1 MQKIEIFRFNAKKD
15 ILSYFKPYF
24 LEILDYANL
33 DELFL
38 HIKKIDP
45 YFQPITG
52 FVKVNDVVVSTAEP
66 LVNLYEKFVGELVIS
81 PLDEKRAV
89 LDLEINDDDFWEK
102 FKPFDKFCDQTDKE
116 FYASLKSYFYADFV
130 RKYEPNFIGAAAI
143 ILAHHLYKKEKNDE
157 IMRLINNE
165 NGILIACKID
175 DFIFSGSEIYTEA
188 IRFFKEILGIKE
200 DETSKNELE
209 KIKSLDK
216 FKEFKIAVSDK
227 IPINLDKFRANFI
240 NLNNKFPC
248 GFELLKVNEKLAFA
262 LASKTIFNAFD
273 SGADFLLASNEAE
286 FYMFDTLSKKL
297 EKFANRSL
305 QDFYILRVSELI
317 ELENGKIPASLKEHT
332 LKVNLV

>member
-38 HIKKIDP
+38 HVKKIDP
-45 YFQPITG
+45 YFQPTTG
-52 FVKVNDVVVSTAEP
+52 FVKVNDVVVNTAEP
-66 LVNLYEKFVGELVIS
+66 LENLYEKFADELVIS
-81 PLDEKRAV
+81 PLDEKLAV

-102 FKPFDKFCDQTDKE
+102 FKPFEKFCDQADKE
-116 FYASLKSYFYADFV
+116 FYANLKLYFYADFV
-130 RKYEPNFIGAAAI
+130 REYEPNFIGAAAI

-175 DFIFSGSEIYTEA
+175 DFIFSGSEIYNEA

-200 DETSKNELE
+200 NETQKNELE

-216 FKEFKIAVSDK
+216 FKEFKIAISDK
-227 IPINLDKFRANFI
+227 IPQHLDKFRVNFI
-240 NLNNKFPC
+240 NLNIKFPC

-262 LASKTIFNAFD
+262 LSSKTIFNAFD
-273 SGADFLLASNEAE
+273 SGADFLLASNESE

>member
-38 HIKKIDP
+38 HVKKIDP
-45 YFQPITG
+45 YFQPTTG
-52 FVKVNDVVVSTAEP
+52 FVKVNDVVVSTTEP
-66 LVNLYEKFVGELVIS
+66 LVNLYEKFTGEIVIS

-102 FKPFDKFCDQTDKE
+102 FKPFEKFCDQADKE
-116 FYASLKSYFYADFV
+116 FYASLKPYFYADFV
-130 RKYEPNFIGAAAI
+130 REYEPNFIGAAAI

-165 NGILIACKID
+165 NGVLIAYKID
-175 DFIFSGSEIYTEA
+175 DFIFGGSEIYTEA
-188 IRFFKEILGIKE
+188 IRFFKEILGIKD

-216 FKEFKIAVSDK
+216 FKGFKIAVSDK
-227 IPINLDKFRANFI
+227 IPVNLDKFRANFI
-240 NLNNKFPC
+240 NLNTKFPC

>member
-24 LEILDYANL
+24 LEILDYTNL

-66 LVNLYEKFVGELVIS
+66 LVNLYEKFTGELVIS

-102 FKPFDKFCDQTDKE
+102 FKPFEKFCDQVDKE
-116 FYASLKSYFYADFV
+116 FYASLKPYFYADFV
-130 RKYEPNFIGAAAI
+130 RDYESNFIGAAAI
-143 ILAHHLYKKEKNDE
+143 ILAHHLYKEEKNDE

-175 DFIFSGSEIYTEA
+175 DFIFSGSEIYNEA
-188 IRFFKEILGIKE
+188 IRFFKEILEIKE
-200 DETSKNELE
+200 NETSKNDLE

-227 IPINLDKFRANFI
+227 IPVNLDKFRANFI
-240 NLNNKFPC
+240 NLNNKFSC

>member
-1 MQKIEIFRFNAKKD
+1 MQKIEIFRFNVNKD

-45 YFQPITG
+45 YFQLTTG

-66 LVNLYEKFVGELVIS
+66 LVNLYEKFADELVIS

-102 FKPFDKFCDQTDKE
+102 FKPFDKFCDQADKE

-130 RKYEPNFIGAAAI
+130 REYEPNFIGAAAI
-143 ILAHHLYKKEKNDE
+143 ILAHHFYKKEKNDE

-175 DFIFSGSEIYTEA
+175 DFIFSRSEIYAEA

-200 DETSKNELE
+200 NETSKNELE

-216 FKEFKIAVSDK
+216 FKGFKIAVSDK
-227 IPINLDKFRANFI
+227 IPVNLDKFRANFI

-273 SGADFLLASNEAE
+273 SGADFLLASNDTE

>member
-33 DELFL
+33 DALFL
-38 HIKKIDP
+38 HVKKIDP
-45 YFQPITG
+45 YFQPTTG

-66 LVNLYEKFVGELVIS
+66 LVNLYEKFTGELVIS

-102 FKPFDKFCDQTDKE
+102 FKPFDKFCDQADKE

-130 RKYEPNFIGAAAI
+130 REYEPNFIGAAAI
-143 ILAHHLYKKEKNDE
+143 TLAHHLYKKEKNDE
-157 IMRLINNE
+157 IIRLINNE

-175 DFIFSGSEIYTEA
+175 DFIFGGSEIYTEA

-200 DETSKNELE
+200 DETPKNELE

-216 FKEFKIAVSDK
+216 FKGFKIAVSDK
-227 IPINLDKFRANFI
+227 IPQNLDKFRANFI
-240 NLNNKFPC
+240 NLNIKIPC

-262 LASKTIFNAFD
+262 LASKIIFNAFD
-273 SGADFLLASNEAE
+273 SGADFLLASNDAE

-305 QDFYILRVSELI
+305 QDFYILKVSELI
-317 ELENGKIPASLKEHT
+317 ELENGKIPANLKEHT

>member
-38 HIKKIDP
+38 HVKKIDP
-45 YFQPITG
+45 YFQPTTG

-66 LVNLYEKFVGELVIS
+66 LVNLYEKFTGELVIS

-102 FKPFDKFCDQTDKE
+102 FKPFDKFCDQADKE

-130 RKYEPNFIGAAAI
+130 REYEPNFIGAAAI
-143 ILAHHLYKKEKNDE
+143 TLAHHLYKKEKNDE
-157 IMRLINNE
+157 IIRLINNE

-175 DFIFSGSEIYTEA
+175 DFIFGGSEIYTEA

-200 DETSKNELE
+200 DETPKNELE

-216 FKEFKIAVSDK
+216 FKGFKIAVSDK
-227 IPINLDKFRANFI
+227 IPQNLDKFRANFI
-240 NLNNKFPC
+240 NLNIKIPC

-262 LASKTIFNAFD
+262 LASKIIFNAFD
-273 SGADFLLASNEAE
+273 SGADFLLASNDAE

-305 QDFYILRVSELI
+305 QDFYILKVSELI
-317 ELENGKIPASLKEHT
+317 ELENGKIPANLKEHT

>member
-24 LEILDYANL
+24 LEILDYTNL

-38 HIKKIDP
+38 HVKKIDP

-52 FVKVNDVVVSTAEP
+52 FVKVNDVVVSTTEP
-66 LVNLYEKFVGELVIS
+66 LENLYKKFTGELVIS
-81 PLDEKRAV
+81 PLDEKKAV
-89 LDLEINDDDFWEK
+89 LDLETNDDDFWEK
-102 FKPFDKFCDQTDKE
+102 FKPFEKFCDQADKE

-130 RKYEPNFIGAAAI
+130 RDYEPNFIGAAAI

-175 DFIFSGSEIYTEA
+175 DFIFGGSEIYTEA
-188 IRFFKEILGIKE
+188 IRFFKEILEIKE
-200 DETSKNELE
+200 NETSKNELE

-227 IPINLDKFRANFI
+227 IPVNLDKFRANFI

-262 LASKTIFNAFD
+262 FASKTIFNAFD
-273 SGADFLLASNEAE
+273 SGADFLLASNDAE

>member
-38 HIKKIDP
+38 HVKKIDP
-45 YFQPITG
+45 YFQPTTG

-66 LVNLYEKFVGELVIS
+66 LENLYEKFTGELVIS

-102 FKPFDKFCDQTDKE
+102 FKPFDKFCDQADKE
-116 FYASLKSYFYADFV
+116 FYASLKPYFYADFV

-143 ILAHHLYKKEKNDE
+143 TLAHHLYKKEKNDE
-157 IMRLINNE
+157 IIRLINNE
-165 NGILIACKID
+165 NGILIACKIN
-175 DFIFSGSEIYTEA
+175 DFIFCGSEIYTEA
-188 IRFFKEILGIKE
+188 IRFFKEILEIKE

-227 IPINLDKFRANFI
+227 IPVNLDKFRANFI
-240 NLNNKFPC
+240 NLNIKIPC

-305 QDFYILRVSELI
+305 QDFYVLRVSELI

-332 LKVNLV
+332 LKANLV

>member
-24 LEILDYANL
+24 LEILDYTNL

-66 LVNLYEKFVGELVIS
+66 LVNLYEKFTGELVIS

-102 FKPFDKFCDQTDKE
+102 FKPFEKFCDQVDKE
-116 FYASLKSYFYADFV
+116 FYASLKPYFYADFV
-130 RKYEPNFIGAAAI
+130 RDYESNFIGAAAI
-143 ILAHHLYKKEKNDE
+143 ILAHHLYKEEKNDE

-175 DFIFSGSEIYTEA
+175 DFIFSGSEIYNEA
-188 IRFFKEILGIKE
+188 IRFFKEILEIKE
-200 DETSKNELE
+200 NETSKNELE

-227 IPINLDKFRANFI
+227 IPVNLDKFRANFI
-240 NLNNKFPC
+240 NLNNKFSC

>member
-45 YFQPITG
+45 YFQPRTG
-52 FVKVNDVVVSTAEP
+52 FVKVNDVVVNTAEP
-66 LVNLYEKFVGELVIS
+66 LENLYEKFTGELVIS

-102 FKPFDKFCDQTDKE
+102 FKPFDKFCDQADKE
-116 FYASLKSYFYADFV
+116 FYASLKPYFYADFV

-143 ILAHHLYKKEKNDE
+143 ALAHHLYKKEKNDE

-175 DFIFSGSEIYTEA
+175 DFIFGGSKIYTEA

-216 FKEFKIAVSDK
+216 FKEFKIAVRDK
-227 IPINLDKFRANFI
+227 IPENLDKFRANFI

-273 SGADFLLASNEAE
+273 SGAEFLLASNEAE

-297 EKFANRSL
+297 EKFTNRSL

>member
-66 LVNLYEKFVGELVIS
+66 LENLYEKFVDKLVIS

-102 FKPFDKFCDQTDKE
+102 FKPFEKFCDQADKE
-116 FYASLKSYFYADFV
+116 FYASLKPYFYADFV
-130 RKYEPNFIGAAAI
+130 REYEPNFIGVAAI

-157 IMRLINNE
+157 IMRLINNA

-175 DFIFSGSEIYTEA
+175 DFIFSGNEIYTEA

-209 KIKSLDK
+209 KIKNLDK

-227 IPINLDKFRANFI
+227 IPVNLDKFRANFI
-240 NLNNKFPC
+240 NLNIKIPC

-305 QDFYILRVSELI
+305 QDFYVLRVSELI

>member
-24 LEILDYANL
+24 LEILSYANL

-45 YFQPITG
+45 YFQPTTG

-66 LVNLYEKFVGELVIS
+66 LVNLYEKFTGELVIS

-89 LDLEINDDDFWEK
+89 LDLEINNDDFWEK
-102 FKPFDKFCDQTDKE
+102 FKPFDKFCDRADKE

-130 RKYEPNFIGAAAI
+130 REYEPNFIGAAAI

-157 IMRLINNE
+157 IMRFINNK

-175 DFIFSGSEIYTEA
+175 DFIFGGSEIYTES

-227 IPINLDKFRANFI
+227 IPANLDKFRANFI

-248 GFELLKVNEKLAFA
+248 GFELLKANEKLAFT

-317 ELENGKIPASLKEHT
+317 ELENGKIPANLKEHT

>member
-38 HIKKIDP
+38 HVKKIDP
-45 YFQPITG
+45 YFQPTTG

-66 LVNLYEKFVGELVIS
+66 LVNLYEKFTGELVIS

-102 FKPFDKFCDQTDKE
+102 FKPFDKFCDQADKE

-130 RKYEPNFIGAAAI
+130 REYEPNFIGAAAI
-143 ILAHHLYKKEKNDE
+143 TLAHHLYKKEKNDE
-157 IMRLINNE
+157 IIRLINNE

-175 DFIFSGSEIYTEA
+175 DFIFGGSEIYTEA

-200 DETSKNELE
+200 DETPKNELE

-216 FKEFKIAVSDK
+216 FKGFKIAVSDK
-227 IPINLDKFRANFI
+227 IPQNLDKFRANFI
-240 NLNNKFPC
+240 NLNIKIPC

-262 LASKTIFNAFD
+262 LASKIIFNAFD
-273 SGADFLLASNEAE
+273 SGADFLLASNDAE

-305 QDFYILRVSELI
+305 QDFYILKVSELI
-317 ELENGKIPASLKEHT
+317 ELENGKIPANLKEHT
-332 LKVNLV
+332 LKVNIV

>member
-38 HIKKIDP
+38 HVKKIDP
-45 YFQPITG
+45 YFQPTTG

-66 LVNLYEKFVGELVIS
+66 LVNLYEKFTGELVIS

-102 FKPFDKFCDQTDKE
+102 FKPFDKFCDQADKE

-130 RKYEPNFIGAAAI
+130 REYEPNFIGAAAI
-143 ILAHHLYKKEKNDE
+143 TLAHHLYKKEKNDE
-157 IMRLINNE
+157 IIRLINNE

-175 DFIFSGSEIYTEA
+175 DFIFGGSEIYTEA

-200 DETSKNELE
+200 DETPKNELE

-216 FKEFKIAVSDK
+216 FKGFKIAVSDK
-227 IPINLDKFRANFI
+227 IPQNLDKFRANFI
-240 NLNNKFPC
+240 NLNIKIPC

-262 LASKTIFNAFD
+262 LASNIIFNAFD
-273 SGADFLLASNEAE
+273 SGADFLLASNDAE

-305 QDFYILRVSELI
+305 QDFYILKVSELI
-317 ELENGKIPASLKEHT
+317 ELENGKIPANLKEHT

>member
-38 HIKKIDP
+38 HVKKIDP
-45 YFQPITG
+45 YFQPTTG

-66 LVNLYEKFVGELVIS
+66 LVNLYEKFTGELVIS

-102 FKPFDKFCDQTDKE
+102 FKPFDKFCDQADKE

-130 RKYEPNFIGAAAI
+130 REYEPNFIGAAAI
-143 ILAHHLYKKEKNDE
+143 TLAHHLYKKEKNDE
-157 IMRLINNE
+157 IIRLINNE

-175 DFIFSGSEIYTEA
+175 DFIFGGSEIYTEA

-200 DETSKNELE
+200 DETPKNELE

-216 FKEFKIAVSDK
+216 FKGFKIAVSDK
-227 IPINLDKFRANFI
+227 IPENLDEFRANFI

-262 LASKTIFNAFD
+262 LASKIIFNAFD
-273 SGADFLLASNEAE
+273 SGADFLLASNDAE

-305 QDFYILRVSELI
+305 QDFYILKVSELI
-317 ELENGKIPASLKEHT
+317 ELENGKIPANLKEHT
-332 LKVNLV
+332 LKVNIV

>member
-45 YFQPITG
+45 YFQPTTG

-102 FKPFDKFCDQTDKE
+102 FKPFDKFCDQADKE
-116 FYASLKSYFYADFV
+116 FYASLKPYFYADFV
-130 RKYEPNFIGAAAI
+130 REYEPNFIGAAAI

-175 DFIFSGSEIYTEA
+175 DFIFGGSEIYTEA

-200 DETSKNELE
+200 DETAKNEL
-209 KIKSLDK
+209 KNIKSLDK

-227 IPINLDKFRANFI
+227 IPVNLDKFRANFI
-240 NLNNKFPC
+240 NLNIKIPC

-297 EKFANRSL
+297 EKFTNRSL

-317 ELENGKIPASLKEHT
+317 ELENGKIPGSLKEHT

>member
-24 LEILDYANL
+24 LEILSYANL

-45 YFQPITG
+45 YFQPTTG

-66 LVNLYEKFVGELVIS
+66 LVNLYEKFTGELVIS

-89 LDLEINDDDFWEK
+89 LDLEINNDDFWEK
-102 FKPFDKFCDQTDKE
+102 FKPFDKFCDRADKE

-130 RKYEPNFIGAAAI
+130 REYEPNFIGAAAI

-157 IMRLINNE
+157 IMRFINNK

-175 DFIFSGSEIYTEA
+175 DFIFGGSEIYTEA

-200 DETSKNELE
+200 NETSRHELE

-227 IPINLDKFRANFI
+227 IPANLDKFRANFI

-248 GFELLKVNEKLAFA
+248 GFELLK
-262 LASKTIFNAFD
+262 
-273 SGADFLLASNEAE
+273 
-286 FYMFDTLSKKL
+286 
-297 EKFANRSL
+297 AN
-305 QDFYILRVSELI
+305 
-317 ELENGKIPASLKEHT
+317 
-332 LKVNLV
+332 

>member
-45 YFQPITG
+45 YFQPTTG
-52 FVKVNDVVVSTAEP
+52 FVKVNDVVVNTAEP
-66 LVNLYEKFVGELVIS
+66 LENLYEKFTGELVIS

-89 LDLEINDDDFWEK
+89 LDFEINDGDFWNK
-102 FKPFDKFCDQTDKE
+102 FKPFDKFCDQADKE
-116 FYASLKSYFYADFV
+116 FYASLKPYFYADFV
-130 RKYEPNFIGAAAI
+130 REYEPNFIGAAAI

-157 IMRLINNE
+157 IMSLINNE

-175 DFIFSGSEIYTEA
+175 DFIFGGSEIYTEA
-188 IRFFKEILGIKE
+188 IRFFKEILEIKE

-216 FKEFKIAVSDK
+216 FKGFKIAVSDK
-227 IPINLDKFRANFI
+227 IPANLDKFRANFI
-240 NLNNKFPC
+240 NLNIKFPC

-273 SGADFLLASNEAE
+273 SGAEFLLASNEAE

-297 EKFANRSL
+297 EKFTNRSL

>member
-38 HIKKIDP
+38 HVKKIDP
-45 YFQPITG
+45 YFQPTTG

-66 LVNLYEKFVGELVIS
+66 LVNLYEKFAGELVIS

-102 FKPFDKFCDQTDKE
+102 FKPFDKFCDQADKE

-130 RKYEPNFIGAAAI
+130 RDYEPNFIGAAAI
-143 ILAHHLYKKEKNDE
+143 MLAHHLYKKEKNDE
-157 IMRLINNE
+157 IIRLINNE
-165 NGILIACKID
+165 NGILITCKID
-175 DFIFSGSEIYTEA
+175 DFIFGGSEIYTEA

-200 DETSKNELE
+200 DETPKNELK

-216 FKEFKIAVSDK
+216 FKGFKIAISDK
-227 IPINLDKFRANFI
+227 IPENLDNFRANFI
-240 NLNNKFPC
+240 NLNIKIPC

-262 LASKTIFNAFD
+262 LASKIIFSAFD

>member
-38 HIKKIDP
+38 HVKKIDP

-66 LVNLYEKFVGELVIS
+66 LVNLYKKIADELVIS

-102 FKPFDKFCDQTDKE
+102 FKPFDKFCDQADKE
-116 FYASLKSYFYADFV
+116 FYASLKPYFYADFV
-130 RKYEPNFIGAAAI
+130 RDYEPNFIGAAAI
-143 ILAHHLYKKEKNDE
+143 ILAQHLYKKEKNDE

-165 NGILIACKID
+165 NGILIAYKIN
-175 DFIFSGSEIYTEA
+175 DFIFGGSEIYNEA
-188 IRFFKEILGIKE
+188 IRFFKEILEIKE
-200 DETSKNELE
+200 NETSKNELE

-227 IPINLDKFRANFI
+227 IPVNLDKFRANFI
-240 NLNNKFPC
+240 NLNIKIPC

-262 LASKTIFNAFD
+262 LASKIIFNAFD

-286 FYMFDTLSKKL
+286 FYIFDTLSKKL
-297 EKFANRSL
+297 EKFTNRSL

-317 ELENGKIPASLKEHT
+317 ELENGKIPANLKEHT

>member
-38 HIKKIDP
+38 HVKKIDP
-45 YFQPITG
+45 YFQPTTG

-66 LVNLYEKFVGELVIS
+66 LVNLYEKFTGELVIS

-102 FKPFDKFCDQTDKE
+102 FKPFDKFCDQVDKE
-116 FYASLKSYFYADFV
+116 FYASLKPYFYADFV
-130 RKYEPNFIGAAAI
+130 RDYESNFIGAAAI
-143 ILAHHLYKKEKNDE
+143 ILAHHLYKEEKNDE

-175 DFIFSGSEIYTEA
+175 DFIFSGSEIYNEA
-188 IRFFKEILGIKE
+188 IRFFKEILEIKE
-200 DETSKNELE
+200 NETSKNELE

-227 IPINLDKFRANFI
+227 IPVNLDKFRANFI
-240 NLNNKFPC
+240 NLNNKFSC

>member
-24 LEILDYANL
+24 LEILDYTNL

-38 HIKKIDP
+38 HVKKIDP
-45 YFQPITG
+45 YFQPTTG
-52 FVKVNDVVVSTAEP
+52 FVKVNDVVVSTTEP
-66 LVNLYEKFVGELVIS
+66 LVNLYEKFTGELVIS

-102 FKPFDKFCDQTDKE
+102 FKPFDKFCDQADKE
-116 FYASLKSYFYADFV
+116 FYASLKPYFYADFM
-130 RKYEPNFIGAAAI
+130 RDYESNFIGAAAI

-157 IMRLINNE
+157 IIGLINNE

-175 DFIFSGSEIYTEA
+175 DFIFGGSKIYTEA
-188 IRFFKEILGIKE
+188 IRFFKEILEIKE

-216 FKEFKIAVSDK
+216 FKGFKIAVSDK
-227 IPINLDKFRANFI
+227 IPENLDNFRANFI
-240 NLNNKFPC
+240 NLNIKIPC

-262 LASKTIFNAFD
+262 LASKIIFNAFD

-297 EKFANRSL
+297 EKFTNRSL
-305 QDFYILRVSELI
+305 QDFYVLRVSELI
-317 ELENGKIPASLKEHT
+317 ELENGKIPVSLKEHT

>member
-66 LVNLYEKFVGELVIS
+66 LENLYEKFVDKLVIS

-102 FKPFDKFCDQTDKE
+102 FKPFDKFCDQADKE
-116 FYASLKSYFYADFV
+116 FYASLKPYFYADFV
-130 RKYEPNFIGAAAI
+130 REYEPNFIGVAAI

-157 IMRLINNE
+157 IMRLINNA

-175 DFIFSGSEIYTEA
+175 DFIFSGNEIYTES
-188 IRFFKEILGIKE
+188 ISFLK
-200 DETSKNELE
+200 
-209 KIKSLDK
+209 KI
-216 FKEFKIAVSDK
+216 
-227 IPINLDKFRANFI
+227 
-240 NLNNKFPC
+240 
-248 GFELLKVNEKLAFA
+248 
-262 LASKTIFNAFD
+262 
-273 SGADFLLASNEAE
+273 
-286 FYMFDTLSKKL
+286 
-297 EKFANRSL
+297 
-305 QDFYILRVSELI
+305 
-317 ELENGKIPASLKEHT
+317 
-332 LKVNLV
+332 